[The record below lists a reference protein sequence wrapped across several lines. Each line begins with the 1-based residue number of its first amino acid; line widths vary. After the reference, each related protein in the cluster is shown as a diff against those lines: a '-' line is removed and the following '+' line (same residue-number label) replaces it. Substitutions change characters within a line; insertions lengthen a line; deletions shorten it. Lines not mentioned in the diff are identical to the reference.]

1 MPILPG
7 AARGGS
13 HFNPSGRLVGGGRK
27 ALLLDTSSRHTRE
40 ALQRQ
45 ARERREEIK
54 QLARSAQSDLIE
66 VSTDGAHLDDLVRF
80 FDMRERKLG
89 IKK

>member
-1 MPILPG
+1 MT
-7 AARGGS
+7 A
-13 HFNPSGRLVGGGRK
+13 
-27 ALLLDTSSRHTRE
+27 
-40 ALQRQ
+40 
-45 ARERREEIK
+45 
-54 QLARSAQSDLIE
+54 AQSDLIE